1 MERLVGR
8 PLSIMVVV
16 VVMMVVMAEVTPER
30 ADDDV
35 VMMMVVMAVE
45 NLRHLHFV
53 GRLLGLLRRL
63 GVVSP

>member
-8 PLSIMVVV
+8 PLSIMVV

-30 ADDDV
+30 ANDDV
-35 VMMMVVMAVE
+35 MMMMVVMAIE